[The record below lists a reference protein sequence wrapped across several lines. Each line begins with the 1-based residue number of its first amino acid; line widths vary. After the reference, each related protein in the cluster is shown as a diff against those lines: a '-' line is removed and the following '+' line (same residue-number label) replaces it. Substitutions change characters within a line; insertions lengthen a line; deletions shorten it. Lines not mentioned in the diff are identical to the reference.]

1 MLLNS
6 MVKTSIFSAHLRSGQ
21 QETSLHRSL
30 FDSVSWL
37 QRDISDHLVRQDTC
51 STSISN
57 TPKRSSW

>member
-6 MVKTSIFSAHLRSGQ
+6 VVKTSVFSAYFRPGQ
-21 QETSLHRSL
+21 QETSLHRPL

-37 QRDISDHLVRQDTC
+37 QRDISGHLVRQDTC
-51 STSISN
+51 STSTSN